1 MFRLALK
8 SVRHNPK
15 RLILTAIAVALGVS
29 LVAATQTF
37 TNALSSGF
45 SDLFDDIYAGTDIIV
60 ETDPDAGAADDAAD
74 NGGDPFA
81 SVEGIFTPED
91 VEAIGGVDGVAIAAG
106 GLQVAGSV
114 LGPDTGD
121 EPADPLSGAGG
132 APSQIF
138 NWYGEPRVDQST
150 VVDGR
155 GVESDGEIVLDLDA
169 IDTLGYALGD
179 TVRIATGAGVDE
191 FTLVGS
197 VRFGEDNALQGATL
211 AYLSDAD
218 AHRLADDPNYASVSV
233 IADEGADLDAVAAGI
248 AEVIP
253 DGTRAI
259 TGEDKAA
266 EQTAALDDVLQYV
279 DIFAIAFALISLF
292 VGAYIIVNTFR
303 IIVTQRTRE
312 FGLMRAIGVT
322 GKQIRSMILLEAL
335 VVAIIASTLG
345 VVLGYLLALAFA
357 WLVSMFAGDIFGTMT
372 LPLEAVG
379 WAYAMGGAV
388 TLVSALLPA
397 IHASRVAPMEAL
409 RESATGG
416 KKPLKVRNIV
426 GGALALIGAGLVAI
440 GLYTDLDRPYIWVGA
455 GAAALVI
462 GATLLAAQLL
472 SPLAGLMRRPLSAWF
487 RVDGKLAANNIQRE
501 PRRSANTAAALM
513 IGVML
518 LALVATF
525 TESLK
530 SVVTEE
536 FASTKADLFA
546 TGAQGP
552 VPTGAIDVIESVD
565 GVAFTS
571 SIGFDTATYDGMD
584 YAVGVIDP
592 ATASETYEYAT
603 DPSIAELSDGE
614 VYINPTIEE
623 LGVDVGDTVTLTGTE
638 GDVTLEVT
646 GRYLNENE
654 GAFFVTFPTG
664 DELFGEVQPV
674 QTLIVFDDS
683 VVADDADN
691 PDGAVTFSEQQEAIQ
706 EALAED
712 FPLVIIA
719 QPGQLEQLANQFID
733 LLLGIISALLGSA
746 LVIALLGV
754 ANTLL
759 LSVTERTREIGLL
772 RAVGMKRRSVWR
784 MITIESMI
792 MAVFGTV
799 LGMVLGVALG
809 SALVLSLADFGFNG
823 VTIPWVWL
831 IVYTVLAAIAGVLA
845 AIWPAYRASRLDILQ
860 AIAADG

>member
-45 SDLFDDIYAGTDIIV
+45 SDLFSDIYSGTDIVV
-60 ETDPDAGAADDAAD
+60 EADPDADEDGQ
-74 NGGDPFA
+74 GGDPFA
-81 SVEGIFTPED
+81 AVEGVFAPAD
-91 VEAIGGVDGVAIAAG
+91 VEAIGAVEGVAIAAG
-106 GLQVAGSV
+106 GLQVNGSV
-114 LGPDTGD
+114 LAADAGEGD
-121 EPADPLSGAGG
+121 ADPLASAGG

-155 GVESDGEIVLDLDA
+155 GVEADGEIVLD
-169 IDTLGYALGD
+169 IDSVETLGYAIGD
-179 TVRIATGAGVDE
+179 EVRIATEAGVDE
-191 FTLVGS
+191 FSLVGT
-197 VRFGEDNALQGATL
+197 VRFGEDNSLQGATL
-211 AYLSDAD
+211 AYISDGD

-233 IADEGADLDAVAAGI
+233 IADEGEDLDRLASDIG
-248 AEVIP
+248 EVLP

-266 EQTAALDDVLQYV
+266 EQTEALDEVLQYV
-279 DIFAIAFALISLF
+279 DIFAIAFAFISLF

-322 GKQIRSMILLEAL
+322 GRQIRSMILLEAL
-335 VVAIIASTLG
+335 VVALIASTLG
-345 VVLGYLLALAFA
+345 VVLGYLLALAFS
-357 WLVSMFAGDIFGTMT
+357 WLVSLFAGDIFGTMT

-388 TLVSALLPA
+388 TLISALLPA

-426 GGALALIGAGLVAI
+426 GAALALIGAVLVSI
-440 GLYTDLDRPYIWVGA
+440 GLYAGLDRPYIWVGA
-455 GAAALVI
+455 GAAMLVI
-462 GATLLAAQLL
+462 GVTLLAAQLL
-472 SPLAGLMRRPLSAWF
+472 SPLAGGMRRPLTAWF

-546 TGAQGP
+546 SGAQGP
-552 VPTGAIDVIESVD
+552 VPDGAIDVIESVD

-571 SIGFDTATYDGMD
+571 SVGFGTATYDDMD
-584 YAVGVIDP
+584 YAVAVLDP
-592 ATASETYEYAT
+592 ATAADTYEYAT
-603 DPSIAELSDGE
+603 DPAIDELSDGE
-614 VYINPTIEE
+614 VYINPTIEN
-623 LGVDVGDTVTLTGTE
+623 LGVEVGDQVALTGPEGEVTL
-638 GDVTLEVT
+638 DVTGL
-646 GRYLNENE
+646 YLNENE
-654 GAFFVTFPTG
+654 GDFFVTFPTG
-664 DELFGEVQPV
+664 EDLLGDVQVV
-674 QTLIVFDDS
+674 QTLVVFDDS

-706 EALAED
+706 EALSED
-712 FPLVIIA
+712 FPLVILA

-792 MAVFGTV
+792 MAVFGTI

>member
-8 SVRHNPK
+8 SVKHNPK
-15 RLILTAIAVALGVS
+15 RLILTAVAVALGVS

-45 SDLFDDIYAGTDIIV
+45 SDLFDDIYSGTDIVV
-60 ETDPDAGAADDAAD
+60 EADPNAAEESDQ
-74 NGGDPFA
+74 GGDPF
-81 SVEGIFTPED
+81 SVGAGVFSPDD
-91 VEAIGGVDGVAIAAG
+91 VAAISAVDGVEIAAG
-106 GLQVAGSV
+106 GVQVTGSV
-114 LGPDTGD
+114 LPADTG
-121 EPADPLSGAGG
+121 EGTTDPLAGSG

-138 NWYGEPRVDQST
+138 NWYGDSTIDQST
-150 VVDGR
+150 IVDGR
-155 GVESDGEIVLDLDA
+155 GVEADGEIVLDVDS
-169 IDTLGYALGD
+169 IETLGYAIGD
-179 TVRIATGAGVDE
+179 TVGIATEAGVTD
-191 FTLVGS
+191 FTLVGT
-197 VRFGEDNALQGATL
+197 VRFGEDNNLQGATL
-211 AYLSDAD
+211 AYISDAD
-218 AHRLADDPNYASVSV
+218 SHTLADDPNYATVSV
-233 IADEGADLDAVAAGI
+233 ITAEGANLNSVVADIDA
-248 AEVIP
+248 VIP

-279 DIFAIAFALISLF
+279 DIFAIAFAGISLF

-335 VVAIIASTLG
+335 VVAVLASTLG
-345 VVLGYLLALAFA
+345 IILGYLLALGFA
-357 WLVSMFAGDIFGTMT
+357 GLVSLFAGDIFGTMT
-372 LPLEAVG
+372 LPLDAVL
-379 WAYAMGGAV
+379 WAYVMGGAV

-397 IHASRVAPMEAL
+397 LHASRVAPMEAL

-426 GGALALIGAGLVAI
+426 GGALALIGAGLVTL
-440 GLYTDLDRPYIWVGA
+440 GLYVDLDRPYIYVGA
-455 GAAALVI
+455 GAAILVI
-462 GATLLAAQLL
+462 GVTLLAAQLL
-472 SPLAGLMRRPLSAWF
+472 SPLASLMRKPLTSWF
-487 RVDGKLAANNIQRE
+487 RVDGKLAANNIRRE

-530 SVVTEE
+530 TVVTSE

-546 TGAQGP
+546 TSTQGP
-552 VPTGAIDVIESVD
+552 IPDGAVDVIAGVD

-571 SIGFDTATYDGMD
+571 SIGFGTAEFDGAQF
-584 YAVGVIDP
+584 AVGVIEP
-592 ATASETYEYAT
+592 ETASETYEYAT
-603 DPSIAELSDGE
+603 DPAIDELSDGE
-614 VYINPTIEE
+614 VFINPAIEE
-623 LGVDVGDTVTLTGTE
+623 LGVEVGDEITLTGSE
-638 GDVTLEVT
+638 GDVNLEVT

-654 GAFFVTFPTG
+654 GDFFVTFPTG
-664 DELFGEVQPV
+664 DELFGDVEAV
-674 QTLIVFDDS
+674 QTLVVFDDS
-683 VVADDADN
+683 VVADDEEA
-691 PDGAVTFSEQQEAIQ
+691 GSGQVTFTEQTERIQ
-706 EALAED
+706 EALSED
-712 FPLVIIA
+712 YPLVMLA
-719 QPGQLEQLANQFID
+719 QPGELEQLANQFID
-733 LLLGIISALLGSA
+733 LLLGVISALLGSA

-772 RAVGMKRRSVWR
+772 RAVGMKRRAVWR

-809 SALVLSLADFGFNG
+809 SALVLSLADFGFDG

-831 IVYTVLAAIAGVLA
+831 VVYTVLAAIAGVLA